1 MTKILVLYYS
11 MYGHVEIMAEAV
23 AAGARSIDDVEVS
36 LKRVPEIMPEEV
48 ARKAGAK
55 LDQPAYIAT
64 VHELPDYDA
73 IIFGTRPALA
83 ICARR
88 CATSWIRPVVYG

>member
-23 AAGARSIDDVEVS
+23 AAGARSIEGVEVS
-36 LKRVPEIMPEEV
+36 LKRVPEIMPEDV

-55 LDQPAYIAT
+55 LDQPA
-64 VHELPDYDA
+64 
-73 IIFGTRPALA
+73 
-83 ICARR
+83 
-88 CATSWIRPVVYG
+88 